1 MWRRDFGFQ
10 LRVLLLPLDLLQL
23 RIASTSYSPHH
34 PSIQQHHERASASQR
49 RLAVA
54 DSSAPALLFSER
66 PSDPSRGM
74 SALPRTRTRT
84 RSGGRTSGPTD
95 ARSIRQSRSVPTA
108 ARAFSSS
115 PSRFST
121 PAPADQPGPSVT
133 SPKIAPIVDSIATLT
148 LLEVSELVT
157 ALKVG
162 LGKAWV
168 GEVGEIGWE

>member
-1 MWRRDFGFQ
+1 
-10 LRVLLLPLDLLQL
+10 
-23 RIASTSYSPHH
+23 
-34 PSIQQHHERASASQR
+34 
-49 RLAVA
+49 
-54 DSSAPALLFSER
+54 
-66 PSDPSRGM
+66 M
-74 SALPRTRTRT
+74 SALSRTRTRT

-95 ARSIRQSRSVPTA
+95 ARSIRQNRSAPTA

-162 LGKAWV
+162 
-168 GEVGEIGWE
+168 